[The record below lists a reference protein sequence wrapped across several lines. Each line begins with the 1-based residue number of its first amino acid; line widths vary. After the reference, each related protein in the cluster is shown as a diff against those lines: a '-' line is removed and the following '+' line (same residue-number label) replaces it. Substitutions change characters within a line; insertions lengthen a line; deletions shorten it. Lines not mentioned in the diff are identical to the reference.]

1 MYKNVIKR
9 LIDIIIS
16 LMLIPFILIL
26 IIPVALFI
34 KLEDHGDVFY
44 NAERYGCNM
53 KKFKMFKFRSMKM
66 NAPDVRNADGTTFN
80 SEKDVR
86 LTKIGG
92 FLRKTSIDEL
102 PQIFNVLLGDMS
114 FVGPRPSPMGN
125 ENTYT
130 DFIRKKFG
138 VRPGITGYNQALKRN
153 SATLEERYR
162 NDVYYAAAATE
173 AFRAYGIPAR
183 YVEGYYLSA
192 DQIQKEESG
201 TNTLTGAD
209 AHAWVEVYFD
219 GVGWLPLDTTPGYYY
234 DAVSL
239 QQMISAPDQV
249 NKNAVL
255 EDPSFEANQATDTT
269 GSRRNGDALKRVAVR
284 MGAVILGGVTLLI
297 ILALVLLGVL
307 EIGRIWDYESMHRKY
322 ERVDQKE
329 KIHMMSEK
337 MEKLLEFR

>member
-125 ENTYT
+125 A
-130 DFIRKKFG
+130 
-138 VRPGITGYNQALKRN
+138 GYNQALKRN

-162 NDVYYAAAATE
+162 NDVYYAE
-173 AFRAYGIPAR
+173 HVSFLLDCRI
-183 YVEGYYLSA
+183 
-192 DQIQKEESG
+192 IIM
-201 TNTLTGAD
+201 TLKS
-209 AHAWVEVYFD
+209 VLRRENVY
-219 GVGWLPLDTTPGYYY
+219 
-234 DAVSL
+234 
-239 QQMISAPDQV
+239 
-249 NKNAVL
+249 KN
-255 EDPSFEANQATDTT
+255 
-269 GSRRNGDALKRVAVR
+269 
-284 MGAVILGGVTLLI
+284 
-297 ILALVLLGVL
+297 
-307 EIGRIWDYESMHRKY
+307 
-322 ERVDQKE
+322 
-329 KIHMMSEK
+329 
-337 MEKLLEFR
+337 